1 MAQILRELASEI
13 LKALPKSQKLELSEA
28 GWNGILREQERER
41 QAEQM
46 QLITQYQSQQ
56 ESQMEL

>member
-1 MAQILRELASEI
+1 MWA
-13 LKALPKSQKLELSEA
+13 KSQKEELSET
-28 GWNGILREQERER
+28 GWNGILQDQERER

-46 QLITQYQSQQ
+46 QLIAQYPSQQ